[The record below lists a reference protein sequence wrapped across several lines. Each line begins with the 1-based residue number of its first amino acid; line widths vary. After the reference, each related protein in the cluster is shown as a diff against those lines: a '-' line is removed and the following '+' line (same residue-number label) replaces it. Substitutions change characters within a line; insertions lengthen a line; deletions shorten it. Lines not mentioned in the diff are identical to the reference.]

1 MCEAAGLSKTDRWT
15 IGPMANDGLYSRIS
29 SILIAA
35 RSMLRGLPLFVSVR
49 PGTPLRVM
57 CIIAFDTLHA
67 LRSAKPLP
75 MPKVRML
82 AALLDLGACANA
94 TFDNKQCCRR
104 ECRTNLQLLEEAGI
118 GSSVAEYLRRLRD
131 LESRRPLPG
140 GDGLQFDRVALYR
153 ESVARLSLGFL
164 AATAIGNQSLDDGIR
179 ATHCDADLNLLFRI
193 AMQCQIIDDVL
204 DYSKDLTAGLPSFL
218 TASKSPA
225 QAFELTW
232 QAALGYA
239 DDRDVPRTGDVF
251 SLRAALLL
259 VSACAKL
266 VLVLGRWTSGR

>member
-94 TFDNKQCCRR
+94 TFDNKQCCR
-104 ECRTNLQLLEEAGI
+104 
-118 GSSVAEYLRRLRD
+118 
-131 LESRRPLPG
+131 
-140 GDGLQFDRVALYR
+140 
-153 ESVARLSLGFL
+153 
-164 AATAIGNQSLDDGIR
+164 
-179 ATHCDADLNLLFRI
+179 
-193 AMQCQIIDDVL
+193 
-204 DYSKDLTAGLPSFL
+204 
-218 TASKSPA
+218 
-225 QAFELTW
+225 
-232 QAALGYA
+232 
-239 DDRDVPRTGDVF
+239 
-251 SLRAALLL
+251 
-259 VSACAKL
+259 
-266 VLVLGRWTSGR
+266 